1 MCIEQQGARCCRR
14 IGLQVSFVAESL
26 SYFGWE
32 KFRPINC
39 HCCQTVLELCR
50 FNFISMCGQFYNGVG
65 VLCVSCYEF
74 TVGLRLHLSTHCG
87 SAELHVASRQQ
98 TKFCDS
104 VTYFHCHLKISLRT
118 LFNIYSTF
126 YIIWNFPVIW
136 FTPCNFYRWPAA
148 FIKVIH
154 TYKITALLFMSLMLL
169 VTLRYVYAQIRL
181 SSIVMGSSTSR
192 SGFKSMPFIIINII
206 F

>member
-118 LFNIYSTF
+118 LFNLLYVLHNLEFFLS
-126 YIIWNFPVIW
+126 YDLL
-136 FTPCNFYRWPAA
+136 PAISIA
-148 FIKVIH
+148 GLPRLLKLFIRI
-154 TYKITALLFMSLMLL
+154 
-169 VTLRYVYAQIRL
+169 
-181 SSIVMGSSTSR
+181 
-192 SGFKSMPFIIINII
+192 KSQHYFSCR
-206 F
+206 